1 MNDPIGAFETIRRNF
16 LLYIRTAFGTQYP
29 GVENERLRLLE
40 APGVVAQEP
49 WIELLARY
57 QSSGKT
63 INTITAE
70 DVPGFSARALS
81 DFQQMCA
88 CGLVGDFKLHRH
100 QIEMLA
106 RSLSGHNAVVT
117 AGTGS
122 GKTESFLL
130 PIFAQLAKESQG
142 WPAPNA
148 VLPHANDWWRS
159 DSWRAQC
166 VGSNRRLIRS
176 LRVPQRGHE
185 TRPAAVRALILYPM
199 NALVEDQ
206 MSRLRRALDS
216 DDARGWMD
224 ERRSGNK
231 IYIGRY
237 NGATPVPGHELR
249 ATGAPDRS
257 RIDDLAQKL
266 AEMEIAAN
274 EAREHGRQTGDE
286 DVQYFFPRL
295 DGAEMRCRWDMQD
308 APPDILITNYSMLS
322 MMLMRDSDSAI
333 FDKTREWLREDS
345 SIFHLVI
352 DELHLYRGT
361 AGTEVSYLLRLLLDR
376 LGLSPTSPKLRIL
389 ASSASLERD
398 DESVRYL
405 SEFFGVPWST
415 DDIIPGYGESVPE
428 TPSELLKPYESLQ
441 TLARIGDDR
450 ASELVRNLDSV
461 ADDLALQPVQ
471 GTGVDRL
478 RAAIRDRAS
487 DLTARFVSAC
497 SDAGETRAVPLT
509 AVSDA
514 LFGAAEPSEE
524 KRLATRGLLIARSFY
539 EAGDNPAEQLPSFR
553 FHMFFRN
560 VEGLWACAAPN
571 CCVDPRD
578 ADADRPCGRLSIDP
592 SIMCTQYHRILEL
605 LYCEQCGTLLFGGSR
620 LELPDGT
627 WELLRTDAD
636 IEGIP
641 DKQAA
646 RFVERRTYDQY
657 AVFWPRGSAPV
668 NSDARSWRQ
677 PSYATQGPISANWT
691 PAALNVVTAKVELGD
706 GGALFPNGPWIRG
719 YLFLLP
725 TASVDDARVTR
736 ALPSVCPRCASDY
749 TRRRH
754 KLSPIRGFR
763 TGFSKVTQLLSK
775 ELFYFLGRDNRKLV
789 LFSDSREEAAKLS
802 NGIERS
808 HYSDLVRETLYDE
821 LEHECTARLDLLE
834 DLSNAGHATRAS
846 SIRLAQ
852 RSPELVVEL
861 SALAKDAARLIRGDY
876 DTDVREMLQT
886 KKDKANA
893 AIAALRE
900 TARSRTVPVRLLFEG
915 RDDAREPGLLI
926 ERLKRLGLNPAGND
940 LLYQEMRF
948 DGQYRRWTE
957 LFDFSREDAGWRE
970 NLSAEGIEARE
981 LLRRKV
987 AGEIAQVFFSRLYF
1001 GFESAGL
1008 GYARCGVPEARIAE
1022 IASAVR
1028 VSGERLGSVCDA
1040 LIRILGDL
1048 YRYPSEQKDFP
1059 PPTEWP
1065 DWQAARA
1072 KVRDFIRKCA
1082 DWLGVSERD
1091 LREAVWNVVV
1101 QEGGHSGLIIQ
1112 TRSLTVRIAESLDPV
1127 WTCGNCRRD
1136 HLHYLGVCTNCLSGL
1151 NELPSSNCAVL
1162 HERNY
1167 YAKEAV
1173 ELREP
1178 LRLHCEEMTAQTSDQ
1193 AERQRLFR
1201 DIVVNLDGQRD
1212 RLVPEVD
1219 EIDVLS
1225 VTTTMEVGVDIGNL
1239 EAVVLANMPPMR
1251 FNYQQRAGRAGR
1263 RGQPFA
1269 NVLTLCR
1276 GRSHDDFYYRNP
1288 RRITG
1293 DKPPVPFLS
1302 LARQEIA
1309 QRLMAKE
1316 VLRRAFHAAGVTWSE
1331 ALQPPDSHG
1340 ELGLSSN
1347 WIADASRRNIVKNWL
1362 ATSDDVRH
1370 VASVLTSGNTQI
1382 HRESLEEYA
1391 RTRLYDAI
1399 ERAASNSE
1407 IAADGLAE
1415 RLAEAA
1421 VLPMFGM
1428 PSRVRLLYHGLRGE
1442 QALTVDRDLDL
1453 AITEFAPGSQKT
1465 KDKRTYRAIGFTAP
1479 LLYRGAMGFVPSS
1492 PNPLGGSRW
1501 MARCERC
1508 HETRTSDTQP
1518 QDLMCP
1524 NCGALLDEPHGF
1536 RVFRIVVP
1544 LGFRTNLGRGF
1555 DAPDDDE
1562 LLIAGASAIA
1572 ESDAS
1577 PAQHVGSTNSAV
1589 ALSRAGRVY
1598 RVNDRHGLLFTGQ
1611 LGSAQRPNGCALDNQ
1626 WIDIRYQN
1634 QPDEVQFSPLAG
1646 TEPETVA
1653 LASPKTTDVLRI
1665 RPWSVQ
1671 SGIVLDPSLPHVGVK
1686 AAFYSAAF
1694 IVRSIA
1700 AERLDVDPDEIEISN
1715 VRQVRD
1721 DSGVRMGEVLLGDYL
1736 PNGAG
1741 FMNWCFD
1748 HWPAVLDAATDV
1760 NPRSDSF
1767 IGSLLSDHHRRTC
1780 DSAGY
1785 DCLRQYRNMAY
1796 HSLLDW
1802 RLGLSLL
1809 RLLKD
1814 GSYRCGLDGTFS
1826 TPELEDWIETAT
1838 RLRDSFCGSFG
1849 CTPQQYGAL
1858 PGFRAGGND
1867 VLIAHPLWDTRA
1879 PDGILA
1885 EAAAYCEA
1893 DPYYVDTFNL
1903 LRRESWTYQDL
1914 GRAFVS

>member
-1 MNDPIGAFETIRRNF
+1 MQDPIGAFETIRKNF

-63 INTITAE
+63 ITTITAS
-70 DVPGFSARALS
+70 DVPMLSARVLA
-81 DFQQMCA
+81 DFQRLCA
-88 CGLVGDFKLHRH
+88 CGLIGDFKLHRH
-100 QIEMLA
+100 QLEMLV
-106 RSLSGHNAVVT
+106 RCLSGHNAVVT

-130 PIFAQLAKESQG
+130 PIFAQLAKESEG
-142 WPAPNA
+142 WPAPSA
-148 VLPHANDWWRS
+148 PLAHLDDWWRS
-159 DSWRAQC
+159 DSWQAQC
-166 VGSNRRLIRS
+166 IGANRRLIRS

-216 DDARGWMD
+216 DDARAWMHGH
-224 ERRSGNK
+224 RKGNR

-249 ATGAPDRS
+249 ATRTPDRG
-257 RIDDLAQKL
+257 RIEDLAQKL
-266 AEMEIAAN
+266 SEMEIAST
-274 EAREHGRQTGDE
+274 EAREHARRTGDDE
-286 DVQYFFPRL
+286 VQYFFPRL

-322 MMLMRDSDSAI
+322 IMLMRDSDSAI
-333 FDKTREWLREDS
+333 FDKTREWLRQDS

-376 LGLSPTSPKLRIL
+376 LELSPTSPKLRIL
-389 ASSASLERD
+389 ASSASLEKD

-405 SEFFGVPWST
+405 SEFFGVSWSR
-415 DDIIPGYGESVPE
+415 DDIIPGYADAVPPMPGEALE
-428 TPSELLKPYESLQ
+428 PYASLRN
-441 TLARIGDDR
+441 LARIGDLHPRDL
-450 ASELVRNLDSV
+450 EKNLDGV
-461 ADDLALQPVQ
+461 ANDLAIRPVQ

-478 RAAIRDRAS
+478 SAAMRGRAS

-497 SDAGETRAVPLT
+497 SDGGEMRAVPFT

-514 LFGAAEPSEE
+514 LFATAASDSER
-524 KRLATRGLLIARSFY
+524 KLATRGLLIARSFY
-539 EAGDNPAEQLPSFR
+539 ESGDHPGEQLPSFR
-553 FHMFFRN
+553 IHMFFRN
-560 VEGLWACAAPN
+560 VEGLWACPAPN
-571 CCVDPRD
+571 CSVEPPDDDP
-578 ADADRPCGRLSIDP
+578 DRPCGRLSIDP
-592 SIMCTQYHRILEL
+592 SILCSQYHRILEL

-620 LELPDGT
+620 LTLPDGT

-641 DKQAA
+641 DKQSA

-657 AVFWPRGSAPV
+657 AVFWPRGAATLNP
-668 NSDARSWRQ
+668 DARSWRQ
-677 PSYATQGPISANWT
+677 PSYAAQGPIAANWT
-691 PAALNVVTAKVELGD
+691 PAALNVGTAKVELGD
-706 GGALFPNGPWIRG
+706 GGDLFPNGPWIRG
-719 YLFLLP
+719 YVFLLP
-725 TASVDDARVTR
+725 TASIDEARVTR
-736 ALPSVCPRCASDY
+736 ALPSICPRCASDY
-749 TRRRH
+749 ARRRR

-775 ELFYFLGRDNRKLV
+775 ELFYFLSPDNRKLV

-821 LEHECTARLDLLE
+821 LEHECTARLDLLD
-834 DLSNAGHATRAS
+834 DLSTIGHPSRTSA
-846 SIRLAQ
+846 IRLAE
-852 RSPELVVEL
+852 RSPEVVTEL
-861 SALAKDAARLIRGDY
+861 SAIAKDAARQIREDY
-876 DTDVREMLQT
+876 DPDVRELLQA
-886 KKDKANA
+886 KKEKAEL
-893 AIAALRE
+893 AIASLRE
-900 TARSRTVPVRLLFEG
+900 TAGSRTVPVRLLFEG
-915 RDDAREPGLLI
+915 RDDPRQPGLLI

-948 DGQYRRWTE
+948 DGEYRRWTE
-957 LFDFSREDAGWRE
+957 LFDFSREEAGWCG

-1008 GYARCGVPEARIAE
+1008 GYARCGVPDARISE
-1022 IASAVR
+1022 IATAVG
-1028 VSGERLGSVCDA
+1028 VAGDRLGSVCDA
-1040 LIRILGDL
+1040 IIRILGDL
-1048 YRYPSEQKDFP
+1048 YRYPSEQQDFP
-1059 PPTEWP
+1059 PPTAWP

-1072 KVRDFIRKCA
+1072 KVRKFLRKCA
-1082 DWLGVSERD
+1082 DRLGVSERD
-1091 LREAVWNVVV
+1091 LLEAVWDVVV
-1101 QEGGHSGLIIQ
+1101 GEGRHSGLIIQ
-1112 TRSLTVRIAESLDPV
+1112 TRRLTVRIAEPSDPV
-1127 WTCGNCRRD
+1127 WTCDNCRRD
-1136 HLHYLGVCTNCLSGL
+1136 HLHHVGVCTNCLEPLS
-1151 NELPSSNCAVL
+1151 EAPHFTCTDL
-1162 HERNY
+1162 HARNY

-1201 DIVVNLDGQRD
+1201 DIVVNLNGQRD
-1212 RLVPEVD
+1212 RLVAAVD

-1309 QRLMAKE
+1309 QRLLAKE
-1316 VLRRAFHAAGVTWSE
+1316 VLRRAFHAAGVTWAE
-1331 ALQPPDSHG
+1331 APLPPDSHG
-1340 ELGLSSN
+1340 EFGLASN
-1347 WIADASRRNIVKNWL
+1347 WLTDANRREAVRNWL
-1362 ATSDDVRH
+1362 ATDDDVCH
-1370 VASVLTSGNTQI
+1370 VANVLTSGNTQI
-1382 HRESLEEYA
+1382 LPDSLEGYA
-1391 RTRLYDAI
+1391 RTELYDAI
-1399 ERAASNSE
+1399 ERAATNSE

-1428 PSRVRLLYHGLRGE
+1428 PSRVRLLYHGLRSE
-1442 QALTVDRDLDL
+1442 HAFTVDRDLDL

-1479 LLYRGAMGFVPSS
+1479 LLYRPGMGFVPSS
-1492 PNPLGGSRW
+1492 SNPLGGSRW

-1508 HETRTSDTQP
+1508 HETTTSDTQP
-1518 QDLMCP
+1518 GDVMCP

-1544 LGFRTNLGRGF
+1544 LAFRTNLGRGF
-1555 DAPDDDE
+1555 DAPDEDE
-1562 LLIAGASAIA
+1562 ILVAGASAIA

-1577 PAQHVGSTNSAV
+1577 SAQHVTSTNSAV

-1598 RVNDRHGLLFTGQ
+1598 RVNDRRGLLFIGQ
-1611 LGSAQRPNGCALDNQ
+1611 LGSARRPHGRALDDQ
-1626 WIDIRYQN
+1626 WIDERYQN
-1634 QPDEVQFSPLAG
+1634 QPDEVQFTPLAG
-1646 TEPETVA
+1646 TVPEAFA

-1665 RPWSVQ
+1665 SPWSVPD
-1671 SGIVLDPSLPHVGVK
+1671 GIVLDPSLPHVGVK

-1721 DSGVRMGEVLLGDYL
+1721 HSGARIGEILLGDYL

-1748 HWPAVLDAATDV
+1748 HWPALLYAAVDV
-1760 NPRSDSF
+1760 NPAPDSF
-1767 IGSLLSDHHRRTC
+1767 LGSLLSDQHKGAC

-1809 RLLKD
+1809 RVLRTD
-1814 GSYRCGLDGTFS
+1814 SHRCGLDGNFNV
-1826 TPELEDWIETAT
+1826 PEIETWMSIAT
-1838 RLRDSFCGSFG
+1838 GLRDSFCGSFG
-1849 CTPQQYGAL
+1849 CVPQQYGSL
-1858 PGFRAGGND
+1858 PGFRVGGND
-1867 VLIAHPLWDTRA
+1867 VLVVHPLWDMHA
-1879 PDGILA
+1879 PKGILA

-1914 GRAFVS
+1914 GRAFAS